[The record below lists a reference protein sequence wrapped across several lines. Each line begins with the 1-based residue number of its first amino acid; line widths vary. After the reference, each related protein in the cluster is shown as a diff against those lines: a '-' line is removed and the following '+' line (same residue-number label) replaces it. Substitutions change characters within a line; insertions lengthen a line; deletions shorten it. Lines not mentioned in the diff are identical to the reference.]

1 VSSLF
6 ARIWLSYW
14 LAMAVAVVAALLVT
28 LGLAVERIQT
38 LDRLNPAVLAL
49 SAQDALARNG
59 NAGLRAW
66 QIERIHALPELH
78 IYFVDPRGRELF
90 DRPVTGQPLRGAPEG
105 TKISGSGTFYR
116 MYIRRTSRLVFDFWS
131 LALQPLIL
139 VALAIGASGL
149 GSAWLSHH
157 LTRPIVQLRTGVRE
171 FAGGNLDARIGP
183 PLAARKDELGSLASD
198 FDAMA
203 QNLRDHIRS
212 KEELLRDVSHELR
225 SPLARLRIAAGLAK
239 RGSKIGEPQAFD
251 QIDKEVEKLDA
262 LIGQILRFSRVESR
276 PPIGVQTVD
285 IHELAEEIAA
295 DAQLEA
301 AACRKSV
308 LLRAASPLMVTGD
321 RELLRSAIENVV
333 RNAVRH
339 TAPGS
344 TVEFAARNE
353 ANGIAI
359 EVTDSGPGV
368 DNAALM
374 RIFEPFY
381 RDGTTDG
388 AGLGLA
394 IARKIVDLHHGTIAA
409 ENRPAGGLSVRICL
423 PHKSPANEEIQNV

>member
-1 VSSLF
+1 MTSLF

-14 LAMAVAVVAALLVT
+14 LAMAVALVAALLVT
-28 LGLAVERIQT
+28 LGLAVQRIET
-38 LDRLNPAVLAL
+38 LDRLNPAALAT
-49 SAQDALARNG
+49 SAQDALTRNG

-90 DRPVTGQPLRGAPEG
+90 DRQVTGQPVRGAPEG
-105 TKISGSGTFYR
+105 TKISGSGTYYR
-116 MYIRRTSRLVFDFWS
+116 MYLRRTSRLVFDFWS
-131 LALQPLIL
+131 LALQPAILI
-139 VALAIGASGL
+139 ALAIGASGL

-157 LTRPIVQLRTGVRE
+157 LTRPIVQLRKGVRE
-171 FAGGNLDARIGP
+171 FAAGNLEARIGQ
-183 PLAARKDELGSLASD
+183 PLVARTDELGSLASD

-203 QNLRDHIRS
+203 QTLRDQIRS

-239 RGSKIGEPQAFD
+239 RGGDAGEPRAFE

-276 PPIGVQTVD
+276 LPLSEQIVD
-285 IHELAEEIAA
+285 IQELAEEIAA

-301 AACRKSV
+301 TACRKTV
-308 LLRAASPLMVTGD
+308 RLDAASRLTVKGD

-333 RNAVRH
+333 RNAIRH
-339 TAPGS
+339 TPSNSSVGLD
-344 TVEFAARNE
+344 VRNDENAAV
-353 ANGIAI
+353 I

-368 DNAALM
+368 ADGALG
-374 RIFEPFY
+374 RIFEPFF
-381 RDGTTDG
+381 RSGETDG

-394 IARKIVDLHHGTIAA
+394 IAQKIVELHHGSIWA
-409 ENRPAGGLSVRICL
+409 ENRRPGGLAVRIRL
-423 PHKSPANEEIQNV
+423 PLDSRLT